1 MSFGPTHFQR
11 EVVTLPDAGAANFPA
26 QGMARITVITGAG
39 CTATVSRVDSS
50 TASAHTTG
58 TQNSFTVAPT
68 TATITTVDWPYYRVS
83 ASGGSCRVGII

>member
-1 MSFGPTHFQR
+1 MFGPTHFQR
-11 EVVTLPDAGAANFPA
+11 EVTTLGDAQAQVFPT

-68 TATITTVDWPYYRVS
+68 TATVTPVDWPYFRVS
-83 ASGGSCRVGII
+83 AAGGSCRVGVV